1 MSSTPTANSH
11 PAQPAPQPAP
21 ETFGLLGPV
30 LGGIFLLWILIVA
43 AVAQN
48 V

>member
-1 MSSTPTANSH
+1 MQSSPSETRNPTDA
-11 PAQPAPQPAP
+11 APQAP

-30 LGGIFLLWILIVA
+30 LGGIFLLWILIMA
-43 AVAQN
+43 AVAQS

>member
-1 MSSTPTANSH
+1 MSSAPAASSRPTE
-11 PAQPAPQPAP
+11 PAPQPAP

-30 LGGIFLLWILIVA
+30 LGAMLVLWILIVA